1 MVRPLSLLPTHKQA
15 RSSVSMEARKVMNSS
30 TSASSMV
37 VISAPIAF
45 VVMVHTEPAQN
56 SSSRAQRGSVWGP
69 HMAYVWLV
77 DACTDRQT
85 GLPTMQDLQLL
96 HIA

>member
-1 MVRPLSLLPTHKQA
+1 
-15 RSSVSMEARKVMNSS
+15 MEARKVMNSS

-56 SSSRAQRGSVWGP
+56 SSSRAQRGSVWG
-69 HMAYVWLV
+69 HTVVWVVGWLV